1 MNVNLD
7 IHNIFLSVNEQ
18 FWRKILRIRH
28 EILRFGDDVLQ
39 VFAVLNIRV
48 VSKIIYHLICTWSE
62 QELFIIGDNSDLDE
76 IYIKW

>member
-1 MNVNLD
+1 MNVNFD
-7 IHNIFLSVNEQ
+7 IRNIFLSVNEQ
-18 FWRKILRIRH
+18 EKNFENTTRDPAFWD
-28 EILRFGDDVLQ
+28 GVLQ

-48 VSKIIYHLICTWSE
+48 VSKIIYHLICMWSE